1 MNHKTPLFFFFG
13 LIFKKKG
20 KLLKNQ
26 IVNFN
31 VIFYFHFGGNF
42 FFGNQLHKKGR
53 FTEESQEIKEAQYKH
68 MQKKVLTYLLFNHAI
83 FYFILFLLFF
93 FNTVFIHVL

>member
-42 FFGNQLHKKGR
+42 FFVINYTKK
-53 FTEESQEIKEAQYKH
+53 EDSQRNLKKEKKH
-68 MQKKVLTYLLFNHAI
+68 NTNICKKKS
-83 FYFILFLLFF
+83 
-93 FNTVFIHVL
+93 